1 MQQLIFKLKNIMKL
15 TKLLHLLFAFTLL
28 LGIVSCSSDNTI
40 EEQEIF
46 YGNGFLIANEGSY
59 GKPEA
64 DVTFVSAD
72 LSLKQDNIFA
82 FNNSGSKLGDV
93 LQMIAFNGENAYLL
107 LNNSN
112 RIQIANRSNFKANG
126 QITAELNSP
135 RYMAFANNNIYVTND
150 KYMGDK
156 YVSIY
161 RVSDRSFIKKI
172 AFTDAA
178 ERIVEA
184 GNNIFVQNASFGFGN
199 KITYIN
205 TSTNE
210 VQSTITLPAGNI
222 NKIISSNQNVYA
234 IAADA
239 ANSYIYQIS
248 STGSITKTTTLTGIA
263 DAKNLEI
270 SNGKFYFTS
279 GKKVYG
285 MDMSATTAPS
295 SPLFTVANSVD
306 DYSALYGFSV
316 INDKIF
322 TSDSNGFTQDSK
334 IVVYNTSGTVI
345 KSFTSGIGSNS
356 VYPN

>member
-1 MQQLIFKLKNIMKL
+1 MRLNRF
-15 TKLLHLLFAFTLL
+15 LHFFLAFTLL
-28 LGIVSCSSDNTI
+28 LGIVSCSSDNDD
-40 EEQEIF
+40 EQEIF
-46 YGNGFLIANEGSY
+46 YGNGFLISNEGTF
-59 GKPEA
+59 GKPEG

-72 LSLKQDNIFA
+72 LNLKQDNVFSL
-82 FNNSGSKLGDV
+82 NNGGAKLGDV
-93 LQMIAFNGENAYLL
+93 LQMIAYRGENAYLL

-112 RIQIANRSNFKANG
+112 KIQVVNRYNFKAVG
-126 QITAELNSP
+126 QVTAELNSP
-135 RYMAFANNNIYVTND
+135 RYMAFANNNMYVTND
-150 KYMGDK
+150 KYGGAK

-161 RVSDRSFIKKI
+161 KASDGSFIKKI
-172 AFTDAA
+172 SFTDAA

-199 KITYIN
+199 KISYIN

-210 VQSTITLPAGNI
+210 VQSTITLPDGINI
-222 NKIISSNQNVYA
+222 NKIISNNQNVYA

-248 STGSITKTTTLTGIA
+248 SAGGITKTTTLTGIV

-270 SNGKFYFTS
+270 SNGKFYFSS
-279 GKKVYG
+279 GKSVYA
-285 MDMSATTAPS
+285 MDMTATTAPS
-295 SPLFTVANSVD
+295 TPLFTVANSVD
-306 DYSALYGFSV
+306 QYSALYGFSV

-334 IVVYNTSGTVI
+334 IVVYSTTGAI
-345 KSFTSGIGSNS
+345 IRAFTAGIGSNG